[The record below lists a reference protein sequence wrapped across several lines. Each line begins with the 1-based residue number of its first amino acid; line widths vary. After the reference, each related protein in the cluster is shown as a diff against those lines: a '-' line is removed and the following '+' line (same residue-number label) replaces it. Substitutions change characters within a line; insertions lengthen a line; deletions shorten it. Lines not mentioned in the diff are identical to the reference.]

1 VLDEGCRVEAERARP
16 ENFGAV
22 GDALAEQGIPQYQ
35 VPPRPHTPVP
45 GGPPP
50 QAALRCGGSLSGS
63 LSEPAAV

>member
-35 VPPRPHTPVP
+35 VPPAPIPQYREAPRPRQLCAVAV
-45 GGPPP
+45 
-50 QAALRCGGSLSGS
+50 AAH
-63 LSEPAAV
+63 